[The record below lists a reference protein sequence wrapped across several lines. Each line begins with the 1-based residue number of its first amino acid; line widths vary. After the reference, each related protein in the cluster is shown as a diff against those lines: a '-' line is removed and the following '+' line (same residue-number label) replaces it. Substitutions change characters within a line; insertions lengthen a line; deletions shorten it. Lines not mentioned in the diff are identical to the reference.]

1 MVAEQLEHDLLRP
14 EDIRLMLDEQGLSE
28 LDLIYKEETGSTN
41 IDVIQHFQNSGRLS
55 IAVSE
60 TQTSGRGRRG
70 RQWVSPYARNIYCTI
85 GLKLTIKADRLG
97 LVSIACGVAL
107 CRSLVNCGTKNI
119 KLKWPNDL
127 VFDDGS
133 QKYKLG
139 GILIES
145 RPAGDGYFVAVG
157 FGLNVHMSRSELDGI
172 SQPATSLSLI
182 LNTDIQRQPVLMAAI
197 SSIIDQFKS
206 FCNSDIE
213 ALVEEFSQYD
223 AYRNQQIVVL
233 NGDNSKSGLCL
244 GIDSSGQLLVE
255 TGNNVETFSA
265 AEISLRA
272 GC

>member
-14 EDIRLMLDEQGLSE
+14 EDIQLMLEELSLNE
-28 LDLIYKEETGSTN
+28 HELIYNEETGSTN
-41 IDVIQHFQNSGRLS
+41 IDVIQHFQSSGRLA
-55 IAVSE
+55 IAVCE

-70 RQWVSPYARNIYCTI
+70 RQWLSPYAKNIYCTI
-85 GLKLTIKADRLG
+85 ALKLAVQADRLG

-107 CRSLVNCGTKNI
+107 CRAMMNSGFENV

-127 VFDDGS
+127 VFDDGL

-157 FGLNVHMSRSELDGI
+157 FGLNVHMSRSQLDQI

-182 LNTDIQRQPVLMAAI
+182 SNQDIQRQSVLVAAI
-197 SSIIDQFKS
+197 TSVVDQFES

-213 ALVEEFSQYD
+213 ALIEEFSQYD

-233 NGDNSKSGLCL
+233 NGDNKVAGLCL
-244 GIDSSGQLLVE
+244 GIDSIGQLLVK
-255 TGNNVETFSA
+255 TDKNVLSFSA

-272 GC
+272 G

>member
-28 LDLIYKEETGSTN
+28 VDLIYKDETGSTN
-41 IDVIQHFQNSGRLS
+41 IDVIEHFLNSDRLS
-55 IAVSE
+55 IAVCE

-70 RQWVSPYARNIYCTI
+70 RQWLSPYARNIYCTI
-85 GLKLTIKADRLG
+85 GLKLAVPPERLG

-107 CRSLVNCGTKNI
+107 CRAMKNCGFEKI

-157 FGLNVHMSRSELDGI
+157 FGLNIYMSRAELDEI

-182 LNTDIQRQPVLMAAI
+182 SNNDIRRQAVLMAAI
-197 SSIIDQFKS
+197 NSIVDQFKS
-206 FCNSDIE
+206 FCKSEIE
-213 ALVEEFSQYD
+213 SLIEEFSQYD

-233 NGDNSKSGLCL
+233 NGENSVNGLCL
-244 GIDSSGQLLVE
+244 GIDSIGRLLVK
-255 TGNNVETFSA
+255 TGNNVESFSA

-272 GC
+272 G